1 MASDDDVLATV
12 SNGPSTT
19 QQLIDLTSTSPSDG
33 TFVPTSAAGT
43 IGDNPLVLFNWDPA
57 TQLTSLLAA
66 EAAGKGSVIVAI
78 GDSTTLGFG
87 SATSGFREL
96 SYPVEMAQAL
106 AADGVAAQSDNSL
119 GQGNE
124 NGASTD
130 NRIALFGGA
139 AYDGVYDAGGQVIET
154 MAAGAGYSF
163 TTNTPGNYD
172 RVTLSYVD
180 TGSGSVTVSVDGTAA
195 GTLQFGNTGN
205 TLSQTIDVP
214 AGMHSQITVTAKSA
228 NPVYI
233 QGTAFSSSTANAI
246 QVYNAGI
253 GGWGSGNANTSVYDG
268 SVLTGSSEGFGQ
280 IAGSVALK
288 PNLALID
295 LGINDMS
302 GFANI
307 VNGQL
312 VSVPAATIVANI
324 TQIIATLRAAGS
336 DVIIII
342 PQPFSD
348 PSYATQLP
356 ALRTALEAL
365 SIAENVPLID
375 LSATYD
381 NNFSALAASG
391 LMSDNLH
398 PDATLYADIGSQI
411 AALLA
416 NTIKGTDNATAV
428 TVDGTAGNNTLAGT
442 ASINTLEGDGGND
455 IYHVNATDQ
464 TDTVINNLPTST
476 APAGDLDIGAFS
488 HDQLWFQQSGEN
500 LVISILG
507 TGQQVVVQDWFAGTG
522 GEALEKILA
531 GDGALSHASLAPLL
545 AAMAA
550 YALANPGFDPS
561 TTPDTRLAD
570 SDFQGSLATAVARA
584 WQLGAEAPPCFCAGT
599 RLRTPGGEAAVEDLR
614 IGDAVMTRHAGP
626 QRIKWIGRRSYAAPF
641 AAKNPALQ
649 PVCIRRSALAP
660 GVPARDLW
668 VSPGHGIQLGGVLV
682 HALRLVNGVNVVQ
695 PGDVARITYLH
706 IELDNHEIMF
716 AEGCAAESFLA
727 LDFRARFHNAAEF
740 HRLYPA
746 GAVAGGMC
754 LAQLDDGFLLEA
766 LLARVAA
773 RAGIAQKPA
782 QGPLRGYVEALG
794 TACVGWAQAVLRPE
808 APICVDILAGRR
820 RAARVLANRPRAD
833 LRQAGLGTGNNGFDT
848 RLPPR
853 VTGAMAVRE
862 AAAGHALATTPEL
875 ARQCT

>member
-1 MASDDDVLATV
+1 
-12 SNGPSTT
+12 
-19 QQLIDLTSTSPSDG
+19 
-33 TFVPTSAAGT
+33 
-43 IGDNPLVLFNWDPA
+43 
-57 TQLTSLLAA
+57 
-66 EAAGKGSVIVAI
+66 
-78 GDSTTLGFG
+78 
-87 SATSGFREL
+87 
-96 SYPVEMAQAL
+96 
-106 AADGVAAQSDNSL
+106 
-119 GQGNE
+119 
-124 NGASTD
+124 
-130 NRIALFGGA
+130 
-139 AYDGVYDAGGQVIET
+139 
-154 MAAGAGYSF
+154 
-163 TTNTPGNYD
+163 
-172 RVTLSYVD
+172 
-180 TGSGSVTVSVDGTAA
+180 
-195 GTLQFGNTGN
+195 
-205 TLSQTIDVP
+205 
-214 AGMHSQITVTAKSA
+214 
-228 NPVYI
+228 
-233 QGTAFSSSTANAI
+233 
-246 QVYNAGI
+246 
-253 GGWGSGNANTSVYDG
+253 
-268 SVLTGSSEGFGQ
+268 
-280 IAGSVALK
+280 
-288 PNLALID
+288 
-295 LGINDMS
+295 
-302 GFANI
+302 
-307 VNGQL
+307 
-312 VSVPAATIVANI
+312 
-324 TQIIATLRAAGS
+324 
-336 DVIIII
+336 
-342 PQPFSD
+342 
-348 PSYATQLP
+348 
-356 ALRTALEAL
+356 
-365 SIAENVPLID
+365 
-375 LSATYD
+375 
-381 NNFSALAASG
+381 
-391 LMSDNLH
+391 
-398 PDATLYADIGSQI
+398 
-411 AALLA
+411 
-416 NTIKGTDNATAV
+416 
-428 TVDGTAGNNTLAGT
+428 
-442 ASINTLEGDGGND
+442 
-455 IYHVNATDQ
+455 
-464 TDTVINNLPTST
+464 
-476 APAGDLDIGAFS
+476 
-488 HDQLWFQQSGEN
+488 
-500 LVISILG
+500 
-507 TGQQVVVQDWFAGTG
+507 VVVQDWFAGTG